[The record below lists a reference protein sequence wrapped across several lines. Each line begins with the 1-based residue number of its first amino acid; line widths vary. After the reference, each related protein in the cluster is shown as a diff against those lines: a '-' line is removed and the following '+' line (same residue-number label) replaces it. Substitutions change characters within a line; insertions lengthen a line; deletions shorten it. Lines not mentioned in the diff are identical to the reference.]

1 MALLAGG
8 TVALARHN
16 PPFNGMRLRWIPL
29 ALLALARF
37 LALALRS
44 GGMDGFAP

>member
-1 MALLAGG
+1 
-8 TVALARHN
+8 
-16 PPFNGMRLRWIPL
+16 MRLRWIPL

-37 LALALRS
+37 LVLLRS